1 MLSSFFFCITVF
13 VKLYNSFQV
22 ANLALITLSSIINL
36 VNEYYI

>member
-1 MLSSFFFCITVF
+1 MLSPFFFYITVF
-13 VKLYNSFQV
+13 AKMYNSFRA

>member
-1 MLSSFFFCITVF
+1 MLSSFFFYITVF

-22 ANLALITLSSIINL
+22 VDLALITLSSIISL